1 MVGSLL
7 RVRYELTSL
16 LGEGPVFSQYAAKDK
31 VMNQDVCVR
40 IANRSFASEPEFRTK
55 LETVVSEWQS
65 LHHGNLQ
72 GYQSVDSDES
82 NLFVVSSPNKG
93 TNLIERLNKLAPFS
107 APVAVSTAIG
117 IAEGL
122 AAIHQSGKVHGDVG
136 AHNVAVTPEGD
147 VQVQGMGLWS
157 TYSAATGAGMAML
170 PLMAPYLAPEVSEGG
185 MPTQASDVYGLGI
198 ILFELLT
205 GRQPYLGDSA
215 LATAMR
221 HSSQPTPSVREVNS
235 AVPVV
240 LDEIVKRAMAKNP
253 IERYQ
258 TASEMLS
265 DLRILQDALRFG
277 RTLTWPL
284 RPDAKQSPSSV
295 APKMSAIREQ
305 EPERKRPRGGDEYDG
320 DVPVWAK
327 MLVAFLAGLLAL
339 MVLGWIVFN
348 LQKPKLVTVPSL
360 ERLTLVEAQQRLK
373 ELGLELKVSS
383 TVASESIP
391 TDQIIESSPPANQ
404 KAYEGSEVNV
414 KVSAGSKFVEVPDVR
429 GLTLDKAKLMLG
441 SVRLEADD
449 EVKEVSS
456 RDVEEGMVIGTE
468 PEWGSRVERG
478 TRVRLTVSVGRKR
491 PNDESRDVGEKLLYT
506 LKITVSGVT
515 SAVILR
521 VDISDDLG
529 TRTIHESTQ
538 EPDAE
543 LELPAEGFG
552 KKVTFQIYYDGE
564 LVKTVTQGNAD
575 GRRIE

>member
-1 MVGSLL
+1 MVGSVL

-16 LGEGPVFSQYAAKDK
+16 IGEGPVFAQYAARDR

-40 IANRSFASEPEFRTK
+40 IANKAFAGEPEFRSK
-55 LETVVSEWQS
+55 LEAVVADWQNVN
-65 LHHGNLQ
+65 HNNLQ
-72 GYQSVDSDES
+72 SYTAADSDES
-82 NLFVVSSPNKG
+82 SLFIVSGPSKG
-93 TNLIERLNKLAPFS
+93 ANLIERLNKLAPFS
-107 APVAVSTAIG
+107 APVAVATAIG

-122 AAIHQSGKVHGDVG
+122 AAIHQAGKVHGDVG
-136 AHNVAVTPEGD
+136 SHNVAVTPEGD

-157 TYSAATGAGMAML
+157 TYSAATGAGMSML

-205 GRQPYLGDSA
+205 GRQPYMADSA

-221 HSSQPTPSVREVNS
+221 HSSQPTPSVRDVNS

-253 IERYQ
+253 VERYQ
-258 TASEMLS
+258 TASELLS

-277 RTLTWPL
+277 RTLSWPL
-284 RPDAKQSPSSV
+284 RPDTTQPTVSV
-295 APKMSAIREQ
+295 APKMSAIRDQ
-305 EPERKRPRGGDEYDG
+305 EPEKRPRKTEEYDG

-373 ELGLELKVSS
+373 ELGLEMNVSA
-383 TVASESIP
+383 TIPSEAIP
-391 TDQIIESSPPANQ
+391 SDQIIDSSPPANQ
-404 KAYEGSEVNV
+404 KAYEGSQVNV

-429 GLTLDKAKLMLG
+429 GLTLDKAKMMLG

-449 EVKEVSS
+449 EVNEVSS
-456 RDVEEGMVIGTE
+456 RDVEG
-468 PEWGSRVERG
+468 
-478 TRVRLTVSVGRKR
+478 
-491 PNDESRDVGEKLLYT
+491 
-506 LKITVSGVT
+506 
-515 SAVILR
+515 
-521 VDISDDLG
+521 
-529 TRTIHESTQ
+529 
-538 EPDAE
+538 
-543 LELPAEGFG
+543 
-552 KKVTFQIYYDGE
+552 
-564 LVKTVTQGNAD
+564 
-575 GRRIE
+575 